1 MPWDSST
8 WTWSRS
14 SKSSNES
21 KAQHAAPA
29 PDPSPYV
36 VPHPIGRSAPY
47 VAANFD
53 YADNPE
59 PTNSNYAA
67 AIGGRKR
74 WKNKKLEQGGETFV
88 EAPGTYPPAGYDP
101 DDWHGYTMED
111 YWSSQRNE
119 HLINGDEGN
128 PPFGYHRFHSALN
141 PYWYRIPDSRIVRTP
156 HEWDFRRPFDQQNK
170 LGARRLSGE
179 HYSAANIGLTANPS
193 ESLKGLTSQK
203 RRRTTYR
210 VEPIEWGEDRPMS
223 GSGVGPGMQYPAN
236 SQFGGSYA
244 L

>member
-8 WTWSRS
+8 WTWSRT
-14 SKSSNES
+14 SKNSNES
-21 KAQHAAPA
+21 KAQHAAPP
-29 PDPSPYV
+29 PDPSAYV
-36 VPHPIGRSAPY
+36 VPSPRGRVGPY

-59 PTNSNYAA
+59 SPNYAA
-67 AIGGRKR
+67 ATGGRKR
-74 WKNKKLEQGGETFV
+74 WRNKKLSQGGETFI
-88 EAPGTYPPAGYDP
+88 APPSTYPAAGHDP

-128 PPFGYHRFHSALN
+128 PPFGYKRFHAALN

-170 LGARRLSGE
+170 LGRRYLTGE
-179 HYSAANIGLTANPS
+179 HYSAANIGMTANPS
-193 ESLKGLTSQK
+193 ESLKGLTAQK
-203 RRRTTYR
+203 QRRTTYR
-210 VEPIEWGEDRPMS
+210 VEPIEWGEDRPQS
-223 GSGVGPGMQYPAN
+223 GSSTGPGMQYPVN